1 MTTTGIRMS
10 SDQRRE
16 EVLRAAVAEFAER
29 GFAGT
34 STDAIARRAGISQPY
49 LFRLFATKKD
59 LFISATTRCVA
70 RIKAEFE
77 KSADGLV
84 GQEALAAMGHAY
96 RDLLADRQWLLLQ
109 MQMYVES
116 HDPEIRDAAR
126 AGFADLWA
134 TVERVSGASEEDV
147 VQFFAI
153 GMLLNT
159 AAAMELDELDDK
171 WARLATLRPLE

>member
-1 MTTTGIRMS
+1 MS

-29 GFAGT
+29 GLAGT

-59 LFISATTRCVA
+59 LFIAATNRCVA

-77 KSADGLV
+77 TSADGLV
-84 GQEALAAMGHAY
+84 GQEALTAMGQAY
-96 RDLLADRQWLLLQ
+96 KELLADRQWLLLQ

-134 TVERVSGASEEDV
+134 TVERVSGAPEEDV

-159 AAAMELDELDDK
+159 GAAMELNELDDR

>member
-84 GQEALAAMGHAY
+84 GQEALTAMGQAY

-116 HDPEIRDAAR
+116 HDPEIRNAAR

-159 AAAMELDELDDK
+159 AAAMELDELDDR

>member
-1 MTTTGIRMS
+1 MTATGIRMS

-84 GQEALAAMGHAY
+84 GQEALTAMGHAY

-159 AAAMELDELDDK
+159 AAAMELDELDDR
-171 WARLATLRPLE
+171 WARLATLRQLE

>member
-1 MTTTGIRMS
+1 MS

-84 GQEALAAMGHAY
+84 GQEALTAMGNAY
-96 RDLLADRQWLLLQ
+96 QDLLADRQWLLLQ

>member
-1 MTTTGIRMS
+1 MS

-84 GQEALAAMGHAY
+84 GQEALTAMGQAY

-116 HDPEIRDAAR
+116 HDPEIRNAAR

-159 AAAMELDELDDK
+159 AAAMELDELDDR

>member
-1 MTTTGIRMS
+1 MS
-10 SDQRRE
+10 SDERRE
-16 EVLRAAVAEFAER
+16 DVLRAAVAEFAER

-34 STDAIARRAGISQPY
+34 STEAIARRAGISQPY
-49 LFRLFATKKD
+49 LFRLFPTKKA
-59 LFISATTRCVA
+59 LFIAAAKRCTA

-84 GQEALAAMGHAY
+84 GQEALTAMGHAY

-134 TVERVSGASEEDV
+134 TVERISGASEEDV

-159 AAAMELDELDDK
+159 GAAMELDELDDR
-171 WARLATLRPLE
+171 WARLAMLRPLQ

>member
-1 MTTTGIRMS
+1 MTATGIRMS

-84 GQEALAAMGHAY
+84 GQEALTAMGNAY
-96 RDLLADRQWLLLQ
+96 QDLLADCQWLLLQ

-159 AAAMELDELDDK
+159 AAAMELDELDDR

>member
-29 GFAGT
+29 GFSGT
-34 STDAIARRAGISQPY
+34 STEDIARRAGISQPY
-49 LFRLFATKKD
+49 LFRLFGTKKD
-59 LFISATTRCVA
+59 LFIAATNRCTA

-77 KSADGLV
+77 KSANGLA
-84 GQEALAAMGHAY
+84 GPDALAAMGRAY
-96 RDLLADRQWLLLQ
+96 KDLLADRQWLLLQ

-116 HDPEIRDAAR
+116 HDPEIRHAAR

-134 TVERVSGASEEDV
+134 TVERISGAPDEDV
-147 VQFFAI
+147 MLFFAV

-159 AAAMELDELDDK
+159 GAAMELDELDDR
-171 WARLATLRPLE
+171 WARLATLRALE

>member
-1 MTTTGIRMS
+1 MS

-34 STDAIARRAGISQPY
+34 STEAIAHRAGISQPY
-49 LFRLFATKKD
+49 LFRLFPTKKD
-59 LFISATTRCVA
+59 LFITASKRCTA

-84 GQEALAAMGHAY
+84 GQEALAAMGRAY
-96 RDLLADRQWLLLQ
+96 MDLLADRQWLLLQ
-109 MQMYVES
+109 LQTYVES

-134 TVERVSGASEEDV
+134 TVERISGAPDEDV
-147 VQFFAI
+147 VQFFAT

-159 AAAMELDELDDK
+159 GAAMELDELDDR
-171 WARLATLRPLE
+171 WARLVTRRPLE